1 MRARPETST
10 TVFSAIFPLRPARRD
25 LFPWM
30 DRFDSLVEQISG
42 SEFQSPDASGQ
53 SPISWKLFK
62 IATDTE
68 ISELLAT
75 EPFWGTLITEHAVRI
90 DFTVRT
96 PTLDQL
102 KKLITPNHEMP
113 DEEYLPS
120 WSAFTAHQIKD
131 EISIIMMAM
140 DLCDPDTAFRGR
152 YLLTE
157 QGKWRWNGS
166 GHADFEDAY
175 ELAERLKLP
184 KTDRLEFRQAWE
196 YLSSTPGIRDG
207 VGSTPASKIAVA
219 LTYLYAIPSHSA
231 RFFRIVWCCYGLEGF
246 YSQGS
251 DSRGRQAAQRLA
263 LFLRMNTEACE
274 AEFAKLYKARSSF
287 IHGNK
292 ALSSAL
298 IEIEPPDGKISIE
311 EWDVEHIGSYFLIET
326 LRECIRRDISEQKFV
341 LALA

>member
-1 MRARPETST
+1 MRAHAAST

-30 DRFDSLVEQISG
+30 DRFDSLVERISD

-53 SPISWKLFK
+53 SPISWSLATIVADAE
-62 IATDTE
+62 IA
-68 ISELLAT
+68 ELLAT
-75 EPFWGTLITEHAVRI
+75 EPFWGTLLTEHAVQI
-90 DFTVRT
+90 DFTVQT
-96 PTLDQL
+96 PTVDQL
-102 KKLITPNHEMP
+102 KKLITANHHMP
-113 DEEYLPS
+113 DEDYLPT
-120 WSAFTAHQIKD
+120 WSAFKAGQIKD
-131 EISIIMMAM
+131 EISIILMAM
-140 DLCDPDTAFRGR
+140 DLCDPDSAFRGR
-152 YLLTE
+152 YLLSE

-175 ELAERLKLP
+175 ELAEQLNLP
-184 KTDRLEFRQAWE
+184 RTNQIDFRRAWE
-196 YLSSTPGIRDG
+196 YLNSTPGIRDG

-219 LTYLYAIPSHSA
+219 LTYLYSIPSHSA

-263 LFLRMNTEACE
+263 LFLRMNTEVCE
-274 AEFAKLYKARSSF
+274 AEFAKPYKARSSF

-298 IEIEPPDGKISIE
+298 IDIEPPEGKVSIE
-311 EWDVEHIGSYFLIET
+311 EWDVEHIGAYFLLES
-326 LRECIRRDISEQKFV
+326 LRECIRREIQEQKFV
-341 LALA
+341 WALA